1 MDGVGV
7 AEVTTRVRRRP
18 RAASPQGASPEGA
31 PAAVVYG
38 RLRDLIVAGRL
49 APGARLV
56 EQELAS
62 HFGVSRTPL
71 RETLRRLEQEGY
83 VARTPTAQQTRLI
96 VAPMTLEDAHELFH
110 VVGAL
115 EGLAAREAAALADQ
129 PRHALAASLRRTN
142 EALAREAKS
151 RRPDHNTLFELD
163 ERFHKG
169 YVVAAAGARLRA
181 LHDAV
186 KPQAERYERLYV
198 SLLADELATSVQE
211 HERIWRAIRDGRGAD
226 AQQAAQS
233 NWRNAATRLAAVIT
247 RSGERGAWA

>member
-7 AEVTTRVRRRP
+7 AEVTARP
-18 RAASPQGASPEGA
+18 KARPLP
-31 PAAVVYG
+31 PIDVYA

-56 EQELAS
+56 EQELAT

-83 VARTPTAQQTRLI
+83 VARTPTARQMRLI
-96 VAPMTLEDAHELFH
+96 VAPMTREDARELFQI
-110 VVGAL
+110 VGAL
-115 EGLAAREAAALADQ
+115 EGLAAREAAALEEV
-129 PRHALAASLRRTN
+129 PRHALAAALRRTN
-142 EALAREAKS
+142 AALAREARS

-163 ERFHKG
+163 EQFHKG
-169 YVVAAAGARLRA
+169 YVVAAAGTRLRA

-198 SLLADELATSVQE
+198 SLLAPELATSAQE
-211 HERIWRAIRDGRGAD
+211 HERVWRAIRDGRAAD
-226 AQQAAQS
+226 AQQAAQA
-233 NWRNAATRLAAVIT
+233 NWRNAAERLAGVIT
-247 RSGERGAWA
+247 RLGERGAWA